1 MKCEETTLSLYLSR
15 HQDGELDK
23 CLREEIEAHLEE
35 CQGCRQELRLLG
47 TVTDGI
53 KRLPEI
59 EAHQNFTAQVMAK
72 VKQKQKQ
79 EEKPRWFALPSLV
92 YSYVFVIFCL
102 LGLML
107 NPNLKPRT
115 QEPVG
120 VSTHSSSATI
130 SGYSALLAESRHL
143 NLIEIQERTIE
154 MVYNGEDEY
163 DES

>member
-1 MKCEETTLSLYLSR
+1 MKCKETTLSLYLSQY
-15 HQDGELDK
+15 QDGELDK
-23 CLREEIEAHLEE
+23 RLYEKIEAHLED
-35 CQGCRQELRLLG
+35 CQACRQELRLLG

-59 EAHQNFTAQVMAK
+59 ETQQNFTPQVMAK

-79 EEKPRWFALPSLV
+79 EEKPRWFALPSMV

-102 LGLML
+102 LGLMV

-115 QEPVG
+115 QEPVE
-120 VSTHSSSATI
+120 VSTLSGSATI

-143 NLIEIQERTIE
+143 NLIEIQEKTIE
-154 MVYNGEDEY
+154 MVYNGEDE
-163 DES
+163 

>member
-1 MKCEETTLSLYLSR
+1 MKCKKTTRSLYLSQY
-15 HQDGELDK
+15 QDGEVDNHLK
-23 CLREEIEAHLEE
+23 EEIEAHLEE
-35 CQGCRQELRLLG
+35 CQRCRQELRLLG

-53 KRLPEI
+53 KRLPEV
-59 EAHQNFTAQVMAK
+59 EARQNFTAQVMAK
-72 VKQKQKQ
+72 VKQKQ

-92 YSYVFVIFCL
+92 YSFVFVIFCL
-102 LGLML
+102 LGVML

-115 QEPVG
+115 QERVE
-120 VSTHSSSATI
+120 VSTSTL
-130 SGYSALLAESRHL
+130 SGYSALLSESRHL

>member
-1 MKCEETTLSLYLSR
+1 MKCEKTTLSLYLSQY
-15 HQDGELDK
+15 QDGELDK
-23 CLREEIEAHLEE
+23 RLREEIEAHLEE
-35 CQGCRQELRLLG
+35 CQACREELRRLG
-47 TVTDGI
+47 TVTGGI

-59 EAHQNFTAQVMAK
+59 EAPQNFTAQVMAK
-72 VKQKQKQ
+72 VKQKQ

-107 NPNLKPRT
+107 NPNLKSPT
-115 QEPVG
+115 QDPVG
-120 VSTHSSSATI
+120 ISTLSSSATI
-130 SGYSALLAESRHL
+130 SGYSALLAESQHL

-163 DES
+163 DEN